1 MTRLC
6 LFVVGLLLL
15 VSLTGCGGS
24 SSSEKWEYFIA
35 GDIKNGFGE
44 TVGTSTDALNK
55 AGAEGWEAV
64 GVFPNAAV
72 LMKRRASASS
82 AAPAPVVVT
91 P

>member
-1 MTRLC
+1 MTRLR
-6 LFVVGLLLL
+6 LIVVGLLLL
-15 VSLTGCGGS
+15 LPLAGCWGS
-24 SSSEKWEYFIA
+24 SSGEKWEYFIA

-72 LMKRRASASS
+72 LMKRRATSASA
-82 AAPAPVVVT
+82 AAPTVVT

>member
-1 MTRLC
+1 MRTIVAALLC
-6 LFVVGLLLL
+6 CTLLACL
-15 VSLTGCGGS
+15 GCGGS
-24 SSSEKWEYFIA
+24 GGGEKWEYHIL

-44 TVGTSTDALNK
+44 TVGTSADALNK

-72 LMKRRASASS
+72 LLKRRATGAASS
-82 AAPAPVVVT
+82 APATEPVT